1 MKIIVHKDIF
11 NEVYLPHL
19 LNYSKRYEIYYGG
32 AGSGKSYFV
41 AQKLVYKALNSRR
54 KILVLRK
61 VGRTVKNSVFQLIL
75 DTLVQFKIKDK
86 CKINKTDFSIELP
99 NGSLFLCSGLDD
111 PEKIKSIT
119 GLTDAWLEEA
129 TEFAQ
134 DDFNQIDLRIRDP
147 YAENQQIIL
156 SFNPVS
162 KANWA
167 YLQFF
172 ADNEELID
180 FRARVDIIKSNYLDN
195 PHLPQQYIDSLLMLK
210 ATNPVYYGIYALGD
224 FGSLD
229 KLVYSNWQSFDF
241 KQEDIKG
248 QLLCGLD
255 FGYTNDPTAFVAGI
269 LVPEENRIYVFKE
282 WGGTGYLNDAI
293 AAQIQ
298 DMGFAKSTIMAD
310 AAEQKSID
318 EIKKLGI
325 YRIKPCV
332 KGQGSVLQGIQKLQQ
347 YELVIHPDCK
357 EIINELQNYAWEKD
371 KQTNE
376 YINKPVDKF
385 NHYLDALR
393 YSLQCLDDRIP
404 LRSFNKDLLF

>member
-11 NEVYLPHL
+11 NDVYIPHL
-19 LNYSKRYEIYYGG
+19 LDYSKRYEIYYGG

-41 AQKLVYKALNSRR
+41 AQKLVYKALSSRR

-75 DTLVQFKIKDK
+75 DTLVQFKIKEK

-147 YAENQQIIL
+147 YAKNQQIIL

-172 ADNEELID
+172 ADNEELND
-180 FRARVDIIKSNYLDN
+180 FRTRVEIVKSNYLNN

-241 KQEDIKG
+241 KREDIKG

-298 DMGFAKSTIMAD
+298 EMGFAKSTIMAD

-318 EIKKLGI
+318 EIKRLGI

-347 YELVIHPDCK
+347 YELIIHPDCK
-357 EIINELQNYAWEKD
+357 EIINELQNYSWEKD

-393 YSLQCLDDRIP
+393 YSLQCLEDRIP
-404 LRSFNKDLLF
+404 LKSFNKDLLF